1 MTIKINDHENQQ
13 QITAQ
18 SAPSCTEHLT
28 ENLEDLQQV
37 EELAIDD
44 WDLGFAT
51 LSEEEIEKLI
61 D

>member
-18 SAPSCTEHLT
+18 SAPSCT

>member
-1 MTIKINDHENQQ
+1 MNIKINDHENQQ

-18 SAPSCTEHLT
+18 SAPSCT